1 MGVECMT
8 LNYDNLWKL
17 LIDRKMTKT
26 EMRKAAGISSVTLAK
41 MSKGHPVGAIVI
53 EKICRAMGCDAGRI
67 VGYGSQGKRKE

>member
-1 MGVECMT
+1 MT

-41 MSKGHPVGAIVI
+41 MSKGLPVGAIVI
-53 EKICRAMGCDAGRI
+53 GKICRAMECDAGRI
-67 VGYGSQGKRKE
+67 VGYGSQGKRKG

>member
-1 MGVECMT
+1 MT

-41 MSKGHPVGAIVI
+41 MSKGRPVGATVI
-53 EKICRAMGCDAGRI
+53 EKICRAMECDAGRI
-67 VGYGSQGKRKE
+67 VGYGSQGKRKG

>member
-1 MGVECMT
+1 MT

-41 MSKGHPVGAIVI
+41 MSKGQPVGAIVL
-53 EKICRAMGCDAGRI
+53 EKICKAMKCDVEQIIRYETNGQG
-67 VGYGSQGKRKE
+67 VGND